1 MAVTVEL
8 RGQQD
13 VNHALARED
22 AERLYRYLQ
31 YRGVLAGEVQ
41 PVPQQE
47 TLMLPFAA
55 GEIVTAPARHPRAL
69 KQPGEWV
76 SADEVVA
83 EIIDPLT
90 DMIQSVRRRPA
101 G

>member
-31 YRGVLAGEVQ
+31 YRGVLAGAC
-41 PVPQQE
+41 PSVPQQE
-47 TLMLPFAA
+47 TLMLPFA
-55 GEIVTAPARHPRAL
+55 GERSSPR
-69 KQPGEWV
+69 Q
-76 SADEVVA
+76 
-83 EIIDPLT
+83 
-90 DMIQSVRRRPA
+90 PA
-101 G
+101 GSSYR

>member
-31 YRGVLAGEVQ
+31 YRGVLAGACP

-47 TLMLPFAA
+47 TLMLPFA
-55 GEIVTAPARHPRAL
+55 GERLSP
-69 KQPGEWV
+69 
-76 SADEVVA
+76 
-83 EIIDPLT
+83 
-90 DMIQSVRRRPA
+90 RRRA
-101 G
+101 GSSYR